1 MKPATAHALALL
13 GVSFYDCEQLARI
26 ARSLHRW
33 NELLCGTE
41 DGHIE
46 RDEQTGKPSFVAS
59 RTRQRVPI
67 KDREKAGLRRL
78 ASIMAAYPTLVAYH
92 QTDPRGAS
100 LWIVRREDIPLGRE
114 LSQYYTRGTP
124 VT

>member
-13 GVSFYDCEQLARI
+13 GISFYDCERLARI
-26 ARSLHRW
+26 ASTLHRW
-33 NELLCGTE
+33 DELLCGTAE
-41 DGHIE
+41 GHIE
-46 RDEQTGKPSFVAS
+46 IDETTGKPWFVSA
-59 RTRQRVPI
+59 RTGRRCPVPNRGAAAI
-67 KDREKAGLRRL
+67 KRL
-78 ASIMAAYPTLVAYH
+78 SAIMAAYPALIAYH
-92 QTDPRGAS
+92 QADPRGAS